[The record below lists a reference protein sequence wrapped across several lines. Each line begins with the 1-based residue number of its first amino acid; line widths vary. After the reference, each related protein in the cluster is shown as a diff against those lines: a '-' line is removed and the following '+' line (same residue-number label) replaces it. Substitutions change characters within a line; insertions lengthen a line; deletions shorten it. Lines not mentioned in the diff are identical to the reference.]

1 MYTLLYQTK
10 MFTMTMGYNE
20 YRNSQYRNSHSTMK
34 ICHCN
39 NPMRPVLR
47 KLRICVLV
55 NPTQLQQKS
64 DIRACLMPV

>member
-10 MFTMTMGYNE
+10 MFTITMGYNE
-20 YRNSQYRNSHSTMK
+20 YRNSQYRNSRSTMK

-39 NPMRPVLR
+39 NPLIPVLN

-55 NPTQLQQKS
+55 NPTQLQQRS
-64 DIRACLMPV
+64 DIRVANN